1 METLNL
7 IWAWFWS
14 WSTDAVITTWVKAN
28 AIITGV
34 LVVAVRTFANRTK
47 TTIDNEFLDRIKKRF
62 GMDKE

>member
-7 IWAWFWS
+7 IWAWFWG
-14 WSTDAVITTWVKAN
+14 WSTDSVITTWVKAN